1 MTRLGMVIDLE
12 RCVGCQGCVLACKA
26 EHGTPRGIHWMR
38 VLEREVGTFP
48 NARRTFTPVRCNHC
62 ANAPCIAACP
72 TGAIVKRPDG
82 IVMVND
88 RVCVGTMACLTACP
102 YYIPVRYDGDGSYT
116 DGEPTPFEEVKHA
129 KFRVGTAQKCNF
141 CDHRIDQGRP
151 PACVEACPAD
161 ALTFGRRAERLTEA
175 KKRIFGSPG
184 KYVPHIYGEEEAGG
198 LHRRTLARELR
209 AGLTK
214 VKPPAEASV
223 LVLFGGLLCVGLGR
237 LGIA

>member
-38 VLEREVGTFP
+38 VLEREVGAFP

-72 TGAIVKRPDG
+72 TGAIEKRPDG

-161 ALTFGRRAERLTEA
+161 AL
-175 KKRIFGSPG
+175 
-184 KYVPHIYGEEEAGG
+184 IYGDLEDPSSRVNQLLATRRHFRPREELGTDPSVYYLVGRGG
-198 LHRRTLARELR
+198 GSIGGMDGGGTPEDVR
-209 AGLTK
+209 A
-214 VKPPAEASV
+214 
-223 LVLFGGLLCVGLGR
+223 
-237 LGIA
+237 